1 MGRRRRKPEP
11 DAPNGWIVV
20 DKPSG
25 MTSTAVSNVVKRMS
39 LGAKCGHGGTLD
51 PLATGLLP
59 IALGAAT
66 KTVPYAM
73 DGRKAYRFTVRWG
86 EARTTDDAE
95 GEIVETSDARPTAAA
110 IEAALEGF
118 RGEILQTPPRYSA
131 IKVDGARAYDLARDG
146 EAFELE
152 ARPIDIFRFDL
163 AEQPD
168 ADTAIF
174 DVESG
179 KGAYMRSLARD
190 LGEALGCLGHIA
202 ALRRTRVG
210 PFRLDHA
217 HDLEYWK
224 SLGRI
229 DNACPALL
237 PVKTALDDIPA
248 LAVTDSEAADLR
260 NGRTVRL
267 LRKGDLERIEALGLD
282 ESEPGAPI
290 RVETRGALVAIARL
304 EAGEIKPARVL
315 NF

>member
-1 MGRRRRKPEP
+1 MARRRKPALN
-11 DAPNGWIVV
+11 APNGWIIV

-25 MTSTAVSNVVKRMS
+25 MTSTAVSNVIKRMG

-51 PLATGLLP
+51 PLATGILP
-59 IALGAAT
+59 IALGQAT

-95 GEIVETSDARPTAAA
+95 GDVVETSDARPDAAA
-110 IEAALEGF
+110 IEAALQAF
-118 RGEILQTPPRYSA
+118 RGRISQTPPRFSA
-131 IKVDGARAYDLARDG
+131 IKVDGARAYDLARAD
-146 EAFELE
+146 EAFELA
-152 ARPIDIFRFDL
+152 AREIDIYRFDL

-168 ADTAIF
+168 ADHAVF

-190 LGEALGCLGHIA
+190 LGAALGCLGHISQ
-202 ALRRTRVG
+202 LRRTRVG
-210 PFRLDHA
+210 PFGLDRA
-217 HDLEYWK
+217 HDLEYLK

-248 LAVTDSEAADLR
+248 LAITDSEAADLR
-260 NGRTVRL
+260 NGRAVRL
-267 LRKGDLERIEALGLD
+267 LRKGDLERLASLG
-282 ESEPGAPI
+282 EGCEF
-290 RVETRGALVAIARL
+290 RVETRDRLVGIARF
-304 EAGEIKPARVL
+304 EAGEIRPERVL

>member
-1 MGRRRRKPEP
+1 MARRRKPEP
-11 DAPNGWIVV
+11 DAPNGWLIV

-25 MTSTAVSNVVKRMS
+25 MTSTDVSNVIKRMA

-73 DGRKAYRFTVRWG
+73 DGRKSYRFTVRWG
-86 EARTTDDAE
+86 EARDTDDAD
-95 GEIVETSDARPTAAA
+95 GSITETRDVRPDEASIQDALPV
-110 IEAALEGF
+110 L
-118 RGEILQTPPRYSA
+118 RGVIQQVPPRYSA
-131 IKVDGARAYDLARDG
+131 IKVDGARAYDLARS
-146 EAFELE
+146 EEKFELK
-152 ARPIDIFRFDL
+152 ARDIDIQRFDL
-163 AEQPD
+163 VEMPD

-210 PFRLDHA
+210 PFRLDQGHE
-217 HDLEYWK
+217 LEYLK

-229 DNACPALL
+229 DRACPALL

-248 LAVTDSEAADLR
+248 LAISESEAADLR
-260 NGRTVRL
+260 NGRAIRL
-267 LRKGDLERIEALGLD
+267 LRKGDLERIEALGLN
-282 ESEPGAPI
+282 SEGGGGEF
-290 RVETRGALVAIARL
+290 RVETRGDLVAIARF

>member
-1 MGRRRRKPEP
+1 MARRRKPP
-11 DAPNGWIVV
+11 QPNAPNGWLVV

-25 MTSTAVSNVVKRMS
+25 MTSTAVSNVIKRMA

-66 KTVPYAM
+66 KTVPFAM

-86 EARTTDDAE
+86 AATDTDDAD
-95 GEIVETSDARPTAAA
+95 GQVVATSDQRPGETA
-110 IEAALEGF
+110 IEAALPAF
-118 RGEILQTPPRYSA
+118 RGLIQQTPPRYSA
-131 IKVDGARAYDLARDG
+131 IKVDGARAYDLARED
-146 EAFELE
+146 EAFDLP
-152 ARPIDIFRFDL
+152 AREIEIFAFDL
-163 AEQPD
+163 VEMHD
-168 ADTAIF
+168 ADAATF
-174 DVESG
+174 HVESG

-190 LGEALGCLGHIA
+190 LGQALGCLGHIA

-210 PFRLDHA
+210 PFRLDQG
-217 HDLEYWK
+217 HDLEYLK

-248 LAVTDSEAADLR
+248 LSVSDSEAADLR
-260 NGRTVRL
+260 NGRAIRL
-267 LRKGDLERIEALGLD
+267 LRKGDLERIAALGEGGD
-282 ESEPGAPI
+282 I
-290 RVETRGALVAIARL
+290 RVETRSGLVGVARF
-304 EAGEIKPARVL
+304 EDGEIRPQRVL

>member
-1 MGRRRRKPEP
+1 MARRRKPAAN
-11 DAPNGWIVV
+11 APNGWLVV

-25 MTSTAVSNVVKRMS
+25 MTSTAVSNVIKRMS

-95 GEIVETSDARPTAAA
+95 GEVVETNDVRPDADA
-110 IEAALEGF
+110 IRAVLPSLTG
-118 RGEILQTPPRYSA
+118 RIRQTPPRYSA
-131 IKVDGARAYDLARDG
+131 IKVDGARAYDLARND
-146 EAFELE
+146 EEFELA
-152 ARPIDIFRFDL
+152 ARDIDIARFDL
-163 AEQPD
+163 VEMPD
-168 ADTAIF
+168 RDHAIF

-190 LGEALGCLGHIA
+190 LGQALGCLGHIA

-210 PFRLDHA
+210 PFRLDQGN
-217 HDLEYWK
+217 DLEYLK

-229 DNACPALL
+229 DNACPVLL

-248 LAVTDSEAADLR
+248 LAVSDSEAADLR
-260 NGRTVRL
+260 NGRSVRL
-267 LRKGDLERIEALGLD
+267 LRKGDLERIAALEEGR
-282 ESEPGAPI
+282 EI
-290 RVETRGALVAIARL
+290 RVETRRGLVGLARF
-304 EAGEIKPARVL
+304 EAGEIRPERVL

>member
-1 MGRRRRKPEP
+1 MARKRKPAP
-11 DAPNGWIVV
+11 DAPNGWLVV

-25 MTSTAVSNVVKRMS
+25 MTSTAVSNIIKRMA

-86 EARTTDDAE
+86 EARDTDDSD
-95 GEIVETSDARPTAAA
+95 GSIVATSDKRPTEAE
-110 IEAALEGF
+110 ILAALPAL
-118 RGEILQTPPRYSA
+118 RGMIQQTPPRYSA
-131 IKVDGARAYDLARDG
+131 IKVDGARAYDLARDD
-146 EAFELE
+146 ADFELKPRTIE
-152 ARPIDIFRFDL
+152 IARFDL
-163 AEQPD
+163 VEMPD

-179 KGAYMRSLARD
+179 KGAYMRGLARD
-190 LGEALGCLGHIA
+190 LGQALGCLGHIA

-210 PFRLDHA
+210 PFRLDQGHE
-217 HDLEYWK
+217 LEYLK

-248 LAVTDSEAADLR
+248 LAISDSEAADFR
-260 NGRTVRL
+260 NGRAVRL

-282 ESEPGAPI
+282 DQGEGVEF
-290 RVETRGALVAIARL
+290 RVETRTGLVGIARF
-304 EAGEIKPARVL
+304 EAGEIKPQRVL

>member
-1 MGRRRRKPEP
+1 MARRRKPAP
-11 DAPNGWIVV
+11 DAPNGWLVV

-25 MTSTAVSNVVKRMS
+25 MTSTAVSNVIKRIS

-86 EARTTDDAE
+86 QRRTTDDAE
-95 GEIVETSDARPTAAA
+95 GEVVEETDARPDTAA
-110 IEAALEGF
+110 ILAALPKF
-118 RGEILQTPPRYSA
+118 RGRIRQTPPRYSA
-131 IKVDGARAYDLARDG
+131 IKVDGARAYDLARAD
-146 EAFELE
+146 EDFELA
-152 ARPIDIFRFDL
+152 AREIDIHRFDL
-163 AEQPD
+163 VETPD
-168 ADTAIF
+168 ADTGVF

-190 LGEALGCLGHIA
+190 LGEALGCLGYIA

-210 PFRLDHA
+210 PFRLDQA
-217 HDLEYWK
+217 YELEYLK

-229 DNACPALL
+229 DNASPALL

-248 LAVTDSEAADLR
+248 LAVSDSEAADFR
-260 NGRTVRL
+260 NGRKIRL
-267 LRKGDLERIEALGLD
+267 LRKGDLQRIEALEEGV
-282 ESEPGAPI
+282 EF
-290 RVETRGALVAIARL
+290 RVETRGGLIGVARL
-304 EAGEIKPARVL
+304 EGMEIKPERVL

>member
-1 MGRRRRKPEP
+1 MARRRKPEP
-11 DAPNGWIVV
+11 DAPNGWLIV

-25 MTSTAVSNVVKRMS
+25 MTSTDVSNVIKRMA

-73 DGRKAYRFTVRWG
+73 DGRKSYRFTVRWG
-86 EARTTDDAE
+86 EARDTDDAD
-95 GEIVETSDARPTAAA
+95 GSITETRDARPNESS
-110 IEAALEGF
+110 IQDALPAL
-118 RGEILQTPPRYSA
+118 RGIIQQTPPRYSA
-131 IKVDGARAYDLARDG
+131 IKVDGARAYDLARG
-146 EAFELE
+146 EETFELK
-152 ARPIDIFRFDL
+152 ARDIDIQRFDL
-163 AEQPD
+163 VEMPD

-179 KGAYMRSLARD
+179 KGAYMRGLARD
-190 LGEALGCLGHIA
+190 LGKALGCLGHIA

-210 PFRLDHA
+210 PFRLDQGHE
-217 HDLEYWK
+217 LEYLK

-229 DNACPALL
+229 DRVCPALL

-248 LAVTDSEAADLR
+248 LAISESEAADLR
-260 NGRTVRL
+260 NGRAIRL
-267 LRKGDLERIEALGLD
+267 LRKGDLERIEALGLNN
-282 ESEPGAPI
+282 EGGGGEF
-290 RVETRGALVAIARL
+290 RVETRGDLVAIARF